1 MDKGNLVLS
10 VTLVIVALTGFVSN
24 LCIHIQDGGRLIDMG
39 MYLTFFVMWSSALYV
54 AIQERKERK
63 KKLNKGGRQ

>member
-1 MDKGNLVLS
+1 MDKGNLILS

-39 MYLTFFVMWSSALYV
+39 MYLTFFVMWSGALYV
-54 AIQERKERK
+54 AIQERKEHK
-63 KKLNKGGRQ
+63 NKLK

>member
-1 MDKGNLVLS
+1 MDKGNLILS
-10 VTLVIVALTGFVSN
+10 AILVIVALIGFVSN

-39 MYLTFFVMWSSALYV
+39 MYLTFFVMWSGALYV

-63 KKLNKGGRQ
+63 NKLK